1 MNNKIKHL
9 EMIQVVVTRM
19 GSNLFILKGWSITLI
34 VALFTLISRDVS
46 GVYVLFAFCV
56 LLIFWILDGYFLS
69 LERCFRDLYDDVRMK
84 KDEDIDFSMNCKK
97 FMKGKNSWIKSM
109 FSSTILIF
117 YGILLVVMVIITVMS
132 SVNSINFNFGINWKN
147 RSNAIPATS
156 IITTELNKK

>member
-1 MNNKIKHL
+1 MDKKIKHL

-46 GVYVLFAFCV
+46 GVYILFAFCV

-69 LERCFRDLYDDVRMK
+69 LERCFRALYDDVRMK
-84 KDEDIDFSMNCKK
+84 KEEDIDFSMNCRE
-97 FMKGKNSWIKSM
+97 FMKRKNTWIRSM